1 MLAAHGE
8 GWPASVLPQESHKQ
22 VDEDLGDDL
31 RRAVETASTRRPATR
46 HAPSFRME
54 ATLSEAGRGRPAEL
68 TNEGMT
74 SRPRDARGGTDER
87 GDGSRAAQGAPRL
100 SAVVGRRAR
109 SSRIYRD
116 YRATGRPL
124 RRLFVCPSGRC
135 PANARPRAAYAFDL
149 PRRKR
154 SRFVHSGR
162 MLRQARRRQG
172 VGDHENKDG
181 AELLGHFPATVPV
194 GRTVTGAVVGARDAA
209 GPDTVALG
217 GTEPHPGGAVAGP
230 RRRREAA
237 GGNDGVTHFAEAPY
251 RAHWRPRDP
260 KHVRVTAW
268 RETTRA

>member
-1 MLAAHGE
+1 MKPAA
-8 GWPASVLPQESHKQ
+8 V
-22 VDEDLGDDL
+22 
-31 RRAVETASTRRPATR
+31 
-46 HAPSFRME
+46 
-54 ATLSEAGRGRPAEL
+54 GRPAEL

-135 PANARPRAAYAFDL
+135 PANARPCAAYTFDL

-194 GRTVTGAVVGARDAA
+194 GRTVTGAVVGGAGCGGPGHRGIGWHRTTSGRRCCRTTTSPGGGGGQRRRDA
-209 GPDTVALG
+209 LRR
-217 GTEPHPGGAVAGP
+217 GAVQGAL
-230 RRRREAA
+230 
-237 GGNDGVTHFAEAPY
+237 APA
-251 RAHWRPRDP
+251 RSQARPR
-260 KHVRVTAW
+260 HRVA
-268 RETTRA
+268 

>member
-1 MLAAHGE
+1 MLAAHGA

-68 TNEGMT
+68 TNEGMP

-116 YRATGRPL
+116 CRATGRPL

-237 GGNDGVTHFAEAPY
+237 GGAT
-251 RAHWRPRDP
+251 
-260 KHVRVTAW
+260 TA
-268 RETTRA
+268 

>member
-1 MLAAHGE
+1 MTA
-8 GWPASVLPQESHKQ
+8 PAS
-22 VDEDLGDDL
+22 
-31 RRAVETASTRRPATR
+31 TASTRRTGTR
-46 HAPSFRME
+46 HAPSFSNERGDPQ
-54 ATLSEAGRGRPAEL
+54 LDRPRSAGRT

-74 SRPRDARGGTDER
+74 SRTRHARGGTDEG

-194 GRTVTGAVVGARDAA
+194 GRTVTGAVGGARDAA

-251 RAHWRPRDP
+251 RAHWRPRGRCRSC
-260 KHVRVTAW
+260 HG
-268 RETTRA
+268 